1 MQASNPNSDS
11 KTIWIGDIEAWM
23 DENYLNSLFA
33 STGAVVG
40 SKIIRDRNTGLPA
53 GLKKDI
59 I

>member
-53 GLKKDI
+53 G
-59 I
+59 